1 MTLRRAASIL
11 AAAFILG
18 VPAVAQARAGH
29 GALLVGV
36 GRADITP
43 VTGVYKGG
51 WVCTCARAMGQWS
64 RLYARAV
71 LLRRGSHEVALVAMD
86 LAFLDDGMVRDALAL
101 DQGLG
106 LSDANVI
113 VGATHTHG
121 AQAGYMNFPTYNTIL
136 PSLPAQEGESNL
148 NNLSFQSVV
157 NTATNR
163 PMYDFMTRQ
172 LALAIR
178 RAVDD
183 LRPGR
188 IGWGYTQ
195 LLGVTQNR
203 SLGAH
208 LADFG
213 ITNVGPNGGSVS
225 QDPGGYRDTID
236 PAVNVLRVDQLR
248 RVRRRVR
255 DMPVGI
261 FSTFANHGTV
271 VKGPFLYYSA
281 DHQGMAERMVESAI
295 RHAGRVPAGQDVVT
309 AFANSDAGDMTSG
322 IQYSGPADAEYV
334 GMREAEAMLSA
345 WRQAGRHMTASP
357 VLGARLR
364 YMWTRTCWCGQDGTD
379 TTPWFSQAQGAG
391 SEEGRTVFYYLGLA
405 NEGDHLPVAIGPQGD
420 KVMIVPEKGSIP
432 QAIPFSVMQIGDRLL
447 ATVAGEPT
455 VGVGDMLRQAIGQ
468 VVAGHGISRVVVVG
482 YANGYTDYFTTPA
495 EYEIQAYEG
504 GSTVYGRNSA
514 LVLRDTLVDLARRLV
529 NGQPAPTPYPFDPN
543 DGVHVGS
550 AGYGSGAASGTATSQ
565 PSTTQRLAHAT
576 FVWSGGANGIDR
588 PADRAFVSVQRRV
601 HRRWVP
607 FTTDLGLEIAW
618 LSSPNGQ
625 YSASW
630 EPPLSTP
637 TGTYRF
643 KVSAKRYS
651 LASRPFVVTPATT
664 LTPRLA
670 GGAIELSY
678 PPAIENQDWDYRPS
692 AADGGQVSFSVGG
705 RLIVERRSRGTSFPI
720 PGGASVVIPAH
731 GAHDRWGN
739 TNAQMVSVLR

>member
-1 MTLRRAASIL
+1 VAPLSRAKVLAGTVAVLL
-11 AAAFILG
+11 AA
-18 VPAVAQARAGH
+18 PASAHATK
-29 GALLVGV
+29 LLVGV

-51 WVCTCARAMGQWS
+51 WVCTCARALGQWS

-71 LLRRGSHEVALVAMD
+71 VLREGSHEVALVAMD

-121 AQAGYMNFPTYNTIL
+121 AQAGYMNFPAYNTIL
-136 PSLPAQEGESNL
+136 PSLPSQGGESNL
-148 NNLSFQSVV
+148 QNLSFQSVV
-157 NTATNR
+157 STATDR
-163 PMYDFMTRQ
+163 AMYDFMTRQ

-178 RAVDD
+178 RAVED
-183 LRPGR
+183 LRPGK

-213 ITNVGPNGGSVS
+213 ITNVGPNGGSVT
-225 QDPGGYRDTID
+225 QDPGGYPDTID
-236 PAVNVLRVDQLR
+236 PAVNVLRADQLR
-248 RVRRRVR
+248 HVRHRVR
-255 DMPVGI
+255 DVPVGV

-295 RHAGRVPAGQDVVT
+295 RSAGHVPPGQDVVN

-322 IQYSGPADAEYV
+322 IRYSGPADAEYV
-334 GMREAEAMLSA
+334 GMREAGAMVAA

-364 YMWTRTCWCGQDGTD
+364 YMWTRTCWCGQEGTD
-379 TTPWFSQAQGAG
+379 TTPWLSQAQGAG
-391 SEEGRTVFYYLGLA
+391 SEEGRTVFYYLGFA
-405 NEGDHLPVAIGPQGD
+405 NEGDRLPVAIGPQGD
-420 KVMIVPEKGSIP
+420 KVVVVPEKGSIP
-432 QAIPFSVMQIGDRLL
+432 QAIPFNVMQIGDRLL

-455 VGVGDMLRQAIGQ
+455 VGVGDMLRQTIGQ
-468 VVAGHGISRVVVVG
+468 VVAGHGIRRVVVVG

-495 EYEIQAYEG
+495 EYGVQAYEG
-504 GSTVYGRNSA
+504 GSTVYGKNSA
-514 LVLRDTLVDLARRLV
+514 LVLRDTLVGLARRLV
-529 NGQPAPTPYPFDPN
+529 DGQPAPTPYPYDPN
-543 DGVHVGS
+543 QGVHVGS
-550 AGYGSGAASGTATSQ
+550 AGYGSGAANGTATTQ
-565 PSTTQRLAHAT
+565 PSDTQRLGHAT
-576 FVWSGGANGIDR
+576 FGWRGAANGIDR
-588 PADRAFVSVQRRV
+588 PVDRAFVTVERRAG
-601 HRRWVP
+601 RRWVV
-607 FTTDLGLEIAW
+607 FTNDLGLQIAW
-618 LSSPNGQ
+618 LSGADGQ

-643 KVSAKRYS
+643 KVTAKLYS
-651 LASRPFVVTPATT
+651 LSSRAFSVRRANT
-664 LTPRLA
+664 LIPRLV
-670 GGAIELSY
+670 GGRIELTY
-678 PPAIENQDWDYRPS
+678 PAAVQNQDWDYRP
-692 AADGGQVSFSVGG
+692 AAANGGQISFTVGG
-705 RLIVERRSRGTSFPI
+705 RLLVERRAGGSSFRI
-720 PGGASVVIPAH
+720 PGGASVAIPAG
-731 GAHDRWGN
+731 GARDRWGN
-739 TNAQMVSVLR
+739 TNSQMVSFLR

>member
-1 MTLRRAASIL
+1 MLATVL
-11 AAAFILG
+11 AALLMA
-18 VPAVAQARAGH
+18 PAAHAAG
-29 GALLVGV
+29 APLLVGV

-71 LLRRGSHEVALVAMD
+71 VLREGSHEVALVAMD

-101 DQGLG
+101 DHGLG

-121 AQAGYMNFPTYNTIL
+121 AQAGYMNFATYNTIL
-136 PSLPAQEGESNL
+136 PSLPSQEGESNL

-178 RAVDD
+178 RAAGD
-183 LRPGR
+183 LRPGK

-213 ITNVGPNGGSVS
+213 VTNVGPNGGSVT
-225 QDPGGYRDTID
+225 QDPGGYPDTID

-248 RVRRRVR
+248 RARRGVK
-255 DMPVGI
+255 DVPVGV

-271 VKGPFLYYSA
+271 VKEPFLYYSA

-295 RHAGRVPAGQDVVT
+295 RRAGHVPAGQDVVN

-334 GMREAEAMLSA
+334 GTREAEAMLTA
-345 WRQAGRHMTASP
+345 WRQAGRHMTDSP
-357 VLGARLR
+357 VLGGRLR
-364 YMWTRTCWCGQDGTD
+364 YMWTRTCWCGQEGTD
-379 TTPWFSQAQGAG
+379 TTPWLSAAQGAG

-405 NEGDHLPVAIGPQGD
+405 NEGDRLPLAIGPQGD
-420 KVMIVPEKGSIP
+420 KVLVVPEKGGIP
-432 QAIPFSVMQIGDRLL
+432 QAIPFNVMQVGDRLL
-447 ATVAGEPT
+447 ASVAGEPT
-455 VGVGDMLRQAIGQ
+455 VGVGTMLRQAIGQ
-468 VVAGHGISRVVVVG
+468 AVAGHGIRRIVVVG

-495 EYEIQAYEG
+495 EYNVQAYEG
-504 GSTVYGRNSA
+504 GSTVYGKNSA

-529 NGQPAPTPYPFDPN
+529 NGEPAPTPYPFDPN
-543 DGVHVGS
+543 NGVHVGS
-550 AGYGSGAASGTATSQ
+550 ARYGSGAASGTVTSQ
-565 PSTTQRLAHAT
+565 PTGTQRLGHAT

-588 PADRAFVSVQRRV
+588 PVDRAFITVQRRTGK
-601 HRRWVP
+601 RWVS
-607 FTTDLGLEIAW
+607 FTSDLGLEIGW
-618 LSSPNGQ
+618 LSSANGQ

-637 TGTYRF
+637 VGTYRF
-643 KVSAKRYS
+643 RVTAKRYS
-651 LASRPFVVTPATT
+651 LTSRPFAVTPATT
-664 LTPRLA
+664 LTPRLV
-670 GGAIELSY
+670 GGSIELTY
-678 PPAIENQDWDYRPS
+678 PRAVENQDWDYRPA
-692 AADGGQVSFSVGG
+692 AADGGQISFDVGG
-705 RLIVERRSRGTSFPI
+705 RLILERRSKGSAFRI
-720 PGGASVVIPAH
+720 PGGASVVISAH
-731 GAHDRWGN
+731 GARDRWGN